1 MDLRTF
7 KYFLVAAE
15 EKNISRAAERLYI
28 SQQALSNHIRRM
40 EAQYNIILFERKPAL
55 RLTLAGERMVFYAKQ
70 LLATEASML
79 SNFADISGNCKGKLT
94 IGISRLR
101 SRVFFPDIWKS
112 YNPKYPNISI
122 VLRDGVTNIFEE
134 LLETGELDFYIGV
147 DVPENPAICNIPL
160 AYEGK
165 YCIFHEN
172 LIREYYPDRWQH
184 FLDDSKR
191 GISLNKI
198 KDLPFIM
205 LAPGNRLRSS
215 MDYYF
220 SSNGILPHIL
230 LETNNQH
237 LACQIAM
244 DGGGLAVV
252 SPIIFYNFA
261 RTPGFQ
267 DTSKVYIRPIIDFPE
282 SLVTLDYRSNL
293 QLPHYAH
300 ALIAA
305 VKDTFDLYNQTLEEA
320 LQRFQV

>member
-1 MDLRTF
+1 MDLRTM

-15 EKNISRAAERLYI
+15 EKNFSRAAERLYI

-40 EAQYNIILFERKPAL
+40 ELQYNIVLFERKPML

-70 LLATEASML
+70 LLATEAAML
-79 SNFADISGNCKGKLT
+79 SNFADISDNCKGKLT

-101 SRVFFPDIWKS
+101 SRVFFPDIWNA
-112 YNPKYPNISI
+112 YNSKFPNISI

-147 DVPENPAICNIPL
+147 DVPATPTICSLPL
-160 AYEGK
+160 AHEGK

-172 LIREYYPDRWQH
+172 LIRQYYPASWKN
-184 FLDDSKR
+184 FLEDSKG
-191 GISLNKI
+191 GISLREI

-215 MDYYF
+215 LDYFF
-220 SSNGILPHIL
+220 SSNGVLPHVL

-244 DGGGLAVV
+244 EGGGLAVL
-252 SPIIFYNFA
+252 SPIVFYNLA
-261 RTPGFQ
+261 RTSNFKT
-267 DTSKVYIRPIIDFPE
+267 DSHVHIRPITDFSD

-300 ALIAA
+300 ALIGA

-320 LQRFQV
+320 LQKF